1 MAEHVVIGFILGF
14 LPSLVLGVIIGMSLY
29 WRTGNW

>member
-1 MAEHVVIGFILGF
+1 MLETFLAGF
-14 LPSLVLGVIIGMSLY
+14 LIAFAPGLIVGVLIGMSLY